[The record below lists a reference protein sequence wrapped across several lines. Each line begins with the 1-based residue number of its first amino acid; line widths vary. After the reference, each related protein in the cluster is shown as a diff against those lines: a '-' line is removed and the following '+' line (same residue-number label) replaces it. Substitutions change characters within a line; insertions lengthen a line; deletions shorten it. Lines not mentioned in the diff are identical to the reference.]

1 MAKISY
7 TKLGINKEE
16 LNKVQIVEYNGQTIE
31 VKQYLPVIEKSEL
44 ITRVL
49 NNSVDENNGYYNLL
63 KMDMYLA
70 LEIVYAYSNIS
81 FTEKQKEDPMKL
93 YDMLNA
99 SRVLN
104 LIIGLVP
111 EGEFYYLNKTVH
123 EMANNIVAYRNSA
136 MGIMER
142 ITTDYSNL
150 DLDANAIQKELA
162 DPNNMTL
169 LKDILTKLG

>member
-7 TKLGINKEE
+7 NKLGITRDE
-16 LNKVQIVEYNGQTIE
+16 LNKVQTVEYNDQTIE
-31 VKQYLPVIEKSEL
+31 VKQYLPIAEKSEL

-49 NNSVDENNGYYNLL
+49 NNSVDENTGYYNLL
-63 KMDMYLA
+63 KLDMNLG

-99 SRVLN
+99 SKVLN

-111 EGEFYYLNKTVH
+111 DGEFYYLNKTTH
-123 EMANNIVAYRNSA
+123 EMANNIVTYRNSA
-136 MGIMER
+136 MGIMEA
-142 ITTDYSNL
+142 ISADYSNL
-150 DLDANAIQKELA
+150 DLDATDIQKKLN
-162 DPNNMTL
+162 DPDNMAL
-169 LKDILTKLG
+169 LKDVLTKLG

>member
-16 LNKVQIVEYNGQTIE
+16 LNKVQTVEYNGQTIE

-81 FTEKQKEDPMKL
+81 FTEKQREDPMKL

-150 DLDANAIQKELA
+150 DLDASAIQKELA

>member
-7 TKLGINKEE
+7 NKLGITKDE
-16 LNKVQIVEYNGQTIE
+16 LNKVQTVEYNDQTIE
-31 VKQYLPVIEKSEL
+31 VKQYLPIAEKSEL

-49 NNSVDENNGYYNLL
+49 NNSVDENTGYYNLL
-63 KMDMYLA
+63 KLDMNLG

-99 SRVLN
+99 SKVLN

-111 EGEFYYLNKTVH
+111 DGEFYYLNKTTH
-123 EMANNIVAYRNSA
+123 EMANNIVMYRNSA
-136 MGIMER
+136 MGIMEA
-142 ITTDYSNL
+142 ISADYSNL
-150 DLDANAIQKELA
+150 NLDATDIQKKLN
-162 DPNNMTL
+162 DPDNMAL
-169 LKDILTKLG
+169 LKDVLSKLG

>member
-7 TKLGINKEE
+7 NKLGITKDE
-16 LNKVQIVEYNGQTIE
+16 LNKVQIVEYNDQTIE
-31 VKQYLPVIEKSEL
+31 VKQYLPIAEKSEL

-49 NNSVDENNGYYNLL
+49 NNSVDENTGYYNLL
-63 KMDMYLA
+63 KLDMNLG

-99 SRVLN
+99 SKVLN

-111 EGEFYYLNKTVH
+111 DGEFYYLNKTTH
-123 EMANNIVAYRNSA
+123 EMANNIVSYRNSV
-136 MGIMER
+136 MGIMEA
-142 ITTDYSNL
+142 ISTDYSNL
-150 DLDANAIQKELA
+150 DLDATDIQKKLN
-162 DPNNMTL
+162 DPDNMAL
-169 LKDILTKLG
+169 LKDVLTKLG

>member
-7 TKLGINKEE
+7 NKLGITKDE
-16 LNKVQIVEYNGQTIE
+16 LNKVQTVEYNDQTIE
-31 VKQYLPVIEKSEL
+31 VKQYLPIAEKSEL

-49 NNSVDENNGYYNLL
+49 NNSVDENTGYYNLL
-63 KMDMYLA
+63 KLDMNLG

-99 SRVLN
+99 SKVLN

-111 EGEFYYLNKTVH
+111 DGEFYYLNKTTH
-123 EMANNIVAYRNSA
+123 EMANNIVAYRNSV
-136 MGIMER
+136 MGIMEA
-142 ITTDYSNL
+142 ISADYSNL
-150 DLDANAIQKELA
+150 DLDATDIQKKL
-162 DPNNMTL
+162 NNPDNMAL
-169 LKDILTKLG
+169 LKDVLTKLG

>member
-16 LNKVQIVEYNGQTIE
+16 LNKVQTVEYNGQTIE
-31 VKQYLPVIEKSEL
+31 VKQYLPVAEKSEL

-81 FTEKQKEDPMKL
+81 FTEKQKEDSAKL

-150 DLDANAIQKELA
+150 DLDASAIQKELA

>member
-7 TKLGINKEE
+7 NKLGITKDE
-16 LNKVQIVEYNGQTIE
+16 LNKVQTVEYNDQTIE
-31 VKQYLPVIEKSEL
+31 VKQYLPIAEKSEL

-49 NNSVDENNGYYNLL
+49 NNSVDENTGYYNLL
-63 KMDMYLA
+63 KLDMNLG

-99 SRVLN
+99 SKVLN

-111 EGEFYYLNKTVH
+111 DGEFYYLNKTTH
-123 EMANNIVAYRNSA
+123 EMANNIVTYRNSA
-136 MGIMER
+136 MGIMEA
-142 ITTDYSNL
+142 ISADYSNL
-150 DLDANAIQKELA
+150 DLDATDIQKKL
-162 DPNNMTL
+162 NNPDNMAL
-169 LKDILTKLG
+169 LKDVLTKLG

>member
-16 LNKVQIVEYNGQTIE
+16 LNKVQTVEYNGQTIE

-81 FTEKQKEDPMKL
+81 FTEKQKEDSAKL

-99 SRVLN
+99 SKVLN

-111 EGEFYYLNKTVH
+111 EGEFYYLNKTAH

-150 DLDANAIQKELA
+150 DLDASAIQKELA

>member
-16 LNKVQIVEYNGQTIE
+16 LNKVQTVEYNDQTIE
-31 VKQYLPVIEKSEL
+31 VKQYLPIAEKSEL

-49 NNSVDENNGYYNLL
+49 NNSVDENTGYYNLL
-63 KMDMYLA
+63 KLDMNLG

-99 SRVLN
+99 SKVLN

-111 EGEFYYLNKTVH
+111 DGEFYYLNKTTH
-123 EMANNIVAYRNSA
+123 EMANNIVTYRNSA
-136 MGIMER
+136 MGIMEA
-142 ITTDYSNL
+142 ISADYSNL
-150 DLDANAIQKELA
+150 DLDATDIQKKLN
-162 DPNNMTL
+162 DPDNMAL
-169 LKDILTKLG
+169 LKDVLTKLG

>member
-16 LNKVQIVEYNGQTIE
+16 LNKVQTVEYNGQTIE

-81 FTEKQKEDPMKL
+81 FTEKQKEDSAKL

-150 DLDANAIQKELA
+150 DLDATAIQKELA

>member
-16 LNKVQIVEYNGQTIE
+16 LNKVQTVEYNGQTIE
-31 VKQYLPVIEKSEL
+31 VKQYLPVTEKSEL

-63 KMDMYLA
+63 KMDTYLA

-81 FTEKQKEDPMKL
+81 FTEKQKEDSAKL

-150 DLDANAIQKELA
+150 DLDASAIQKELA

>member
-16 LNKVQIVEYNGQTIE
+16 LNKVQTVEYNGQTIE

-81 FTEKQKEDPMKL
+81 FTEKQKEDSAKL

-142 ITTDYSNL
+142 ITTDYNNL
-150 DLDANAIQKELA
+150 DFDASAIQKELA
-162 DPNNMTL
+162 DPNNMAL

>member
-16 LNKVQIVEYNGQTIE
+16 LNKVQTVEYNGQTIE
-31 VKQYLPVIEKSEL
+31 VKQYLPVTEKSEL

-81 FTEKQKEDPMKL
+81 FTEKQKEDSAKL

-150 DLDANAIQKELA
+150 DLDASAIQKELA

>member
-7 TKLGINKEE
+7 NKLGITKDE
-16 LNKVQIVEYNGQTIE
+16 LNKVQSVEYNDQTIE
-31 VKQYLPVIEKSEL
+31 VKQYLPIAEKSEL

-49 NNSVDENNGYYNLL
+49 NNSVDENTGYYNLL
-63 KMDMYLA
+63 KLDMNLG

-99 SRVLN
+99 SKVLN

-111 EGEFYYLNKTVH
+111 DGEFYYLNKTTH
-123 EMANNIVAYRNSA
+123 EMANNIVTYRNSA
-136 MGIMER
+136 MGIMEA
-142 ITTDYSNL
+142 ISADYSNL
-150 DLDANAIQKELA
+150 DLDATDIQKKLN
-162 DPNNMTL
+162 DPDNMAL
-169 LKDILTKLG
+169 LKDVLTKLG

>member
-7 TKLGINKEE
+7 NKLGITKDE
-16 LNKVQIVEYNGQTIE
+16 LNKVQTVEYNDQTIE
-31 VKQYLPVIEKSEL
+31 VKQYLPIAEKSEL

-49 NNSVDENNGYYNLL
+49 NNSVDENTGYYNLL
-63 KMDMYLA
+63 KLDMNLG

-99 SRVLN
+99 SKVLN

-111 EGEFYYLNKTVH
+111 DGEFYYLNKTTY

-136 MGIMER
+136 MGIMEA
-142 ITTDYSNL
+142 ISADYSNL
-150 DLDANAIQKELA
+150 DLDATDIQKKLN
-162 DPNNMTL
+162 DPDNMAL
-169 LKDILTKLG
+169 LKDVLTKLG

>member
-7 TKLGINKEE
+7 NKLGITKDE
-16 LNKVQIVEYNGQTIE
+16 LNKVQTVEYNDQTIE
-31 VKQYLPVIEKSEL
+31 VRQYLPIAEKSEL

-49 NNSVDENNGYYNLL
+49 NNSVDENTGYYNLL
-63 KMDMYLA
+63 KLDMNLG

-99 SRVLN
+99 SKVLN

-111 EGEFYYLNKTVH
+111 DGEFYYLNKTTH
-123 EMANNIVAYRNSA
+123 EMANNIVSYRNSA
-136 MGIMER
+136 MGIMEA
-142 ITTDYSNL
+142 ISAEYSNL
-150 DLDANAIQKELA
+150 DLDATDIQKKLN
-162 DPNNMTL
+162 DPDNMAL
-169 LKDILTKLG
+169 LKDVLTKLG

>member
-7 TKLGINKEE
+7 NKLGITKDE
-16 LNKVQIVEYNGQTIE
+16 LNKVQTVEYNDQTIE
-31 VKQYLPVIEKSEL
+31 VKQYLPIVEKSEL

-49 NNSVDENNGYYNLL
+49 NNSVDENTGYYNLL
-63 KMDMYLA
+63 KLDMNLG

-99 SRVLN
+99 SKVLN

-111 EGEFYYLNKTVH
+111 DGEFYYLNKTTH
-123 EMANNIVAYRNSA
+123 EMANNIVSYRNSA
-136 MGIMER
+136 MGIMEA
-142 ITTDYSNL
+142 ISADYSNL
-150 DLDANAIQKELA
+150 DLDATDIQKKLN
-162 DPNNMTL
+162 DPDNMTL
-169 LKDILTKLG
+169 LKDVLTKLG

>member
-7 TKLGINKEE
+7 NKLGITKDE
-16 LNKVQIVEYNGQTIE
+16 LNKVQTVEYNDQIIE
-31 VKQYLPVIEKSEL
+31 VKQYLPIAEKSEL

-49 NNSVDENNGYYNLL
+49 NNSVDENTGYYNLL
-63 KMDMYLA
+63 KLDMNLG

-99 SRVLN
+99 SKVLN

-111 EGEFYYLNKTVH
+111 DGEFYYLNKTTH
-123 EMANNIVAYRNSA
+123 EMANNIVTYRNSA
-136 MGIMER
+136 MGIMEA
-142 ITTDYSNL
+142 ISADYSNL
-150 DLDANAIQKELA
+150 DLDATDIQKKLN
-162 DPNNMTL
+162 DPDNMAL
-169 LKDILTKLG
+169 LKDVLTKLG

>member
-7 TKLGINKEE
+7 NKLGITKDE
-16 LNKVQIVEYNGQTIE
+16 LNKVQTVEYNDQTIE
-31 VKQYLPVIEKSEL
+31 VKQYLPIAEKSEL

-49 NNSVDENNGYYNLL
+49 NNSVDENTGYYNLL
-63 KMDMYLA
+63 KLDMNLG

-99 SRVLN
+99 SKVLN

-111 EGEFYYLNKTVH
+111 DGEFYYLNKTTH
-123 EMANNIVAYRNSA
+123 EMANNIVTYRNSA
-136 MGIMER
+136 MGIMEA
-142 ITTDYSNL
+142 ISADYSNL
-150 DLDANAIQKELA
+150 DLDATDIQKKLN
-162 DPNNMTL
+162 DPDNMAL
-169 LKDILTKLG
+169 LKDVLTKLG

>member
-16 LNKVQIVEYNGQTIE
+16 LNKVQTVEYNGQTIE

-81 FTEKQKEDPMKL
+81 FTEKQKEDSAKL

-142 ITTDYSNL
+142 ITTDYNNL
-150 DLDANAIQKELA
+150 DLDASAIQKELA

>member
-16 LNKVQIVEYNGQTIE
+16 LNKVQTVEYNGQTIE

-93 YDMLNA
+93 YDILNA
-99 SRVLN
+99 SKVLN

-150 DLDANAIQKELA
+150 DLDASAIQKELA

>member
-7 TKLGINKEE
+7 NKLGITKDE
-16 LNKVQIVEYNGQTIE
+16 LNKVQTIEYNDQTIE
-31 VKQYLPVIEKSEL
+31 VKQYLPIAEKSEL

-49 NNSVDENNGYYNLL
+49 NNSVDENTGYYNLL
-63 KMDMYLA
+63 KLDMNLG

-99 SRVLN
+99 SKVLN

-111 EGEFYYLNKTVH
+111 DGEFYYLNKTTH
-123 EMANNIVAYRNSA
+123 EMANNIVTYRNSA
-136 MGIMER
+136 MGIMEA
-142 ITTDYSNL
+142 ISADYSNL
-150 DLDANAIQKELA
+150 DLDATDIQKKLN
-162 DPNNMTL
+162 DPDNMAL
-169 LKDILTKLG
+169 LKDVLTKLG

>member
-7 TKLGINKEE
+7 NKLGITKDE
-16 LNKVQIVEYNGQTIE
+16 LNKVQTIEYNDQTIE
-31 VKQYLPVIEKSEL
+31 VKQYLPIAEKSEL

-49 NNSVDENNGYYNLL
+49 NNSVDENTGYYNLL
-63 KMDMYLA
+63 KLDMNLG

-99 SRVLN
+99 SKVLN

-111 EGEFYYLNKTVH
+111 DGEFYYLNKTTY
-123 EMANNIVAYRNSA
+123 EMANNIVTYRNSA
-136 MGIMER
+136 MGIMEA
-142 ITTDYSNL
+142 ISADYSNL
-150 DLDANAIQKELA
+150 DLDATDIQKKLN
-162 DPNNMTL
+162 DPDNMAL
-169 LKDILTKLG
+169 LKDVLTKLG

>member
-16 LNKVQIVEYNGQTIE
+16 LNKVQTVEYNGQTIE

-104 LIIGLVP
+104 LIIVLVP

-150 DLDANAIQKELA
+150 DLDASAIQKELA

>member
-7 TKLGINKEE
+7 NKLGITKDE
-16 LNKVQIVEYNGQTIE
+16 LNKVQTVEYNDQTIE
-31 VKQYLPVIEKSEL
+31 VKQYLPIAEKSEL

-49 NNSVDENNGYYNLL
+49 NNSVDENTGYYNLL
-63 KMDMYLA
+63 KLDMNLG

-99 SRVLN
+99 SKVLN

-111 EGEFYYLNKTVH
+111 DGEFYYLNKTTY
-123 EMANNIVAYRNSA
+123 EMANNIVTYRNSA
-136 MGIMER
+136 MGIMEA
-142 ITTDYSNL
+142 ISTDYSNL
-150 DLDANAIQKELA
+150 DLDATDIQKKLN
-162 DPNNMTL
+162 DPDNMAL
-169 LKDILTKLG
+169 LKDVRTKLG

>member
-7 TKLGINKEE
+7 NKLGVTKDE
-16 LNKVQIVEYNGQTIE
+16 LNKVQTVEYNDQTIE
-31 VKQYLPVIEKSEL
+31 VKQYLPIAEKSEL

-49 NNSVDENNGYYNLL
+49 NNSVDENTGYYNLL
-63 KMDMYLA
+63 KLDMNLG

-99 SRVLN
+99 SKVLN

-111 EGEFYYLNKTVH
+111 DGEFYYLNKTTH
-123 EMANNIVAYRNSA
+123 EMANNIVAYRNSV
-136 MGIMER
+136 MGIMEA
-142 ITTDYSNL
+142 ISADYSNL
-150 DLDANAIQKELA
+150 DLDATDIQKKLN
-162 DPNNMTL
+162 DPDNMAL
-169 LKDILTKLG
+169 LKDVLTKLG

>member
-16 LNKVQIVEYNGQTIE
+16 LNKVQTVEYNGQTIE

-49 NNSVDENNGYYNLL
+49 NNSVDKNNGYYNLL

-150 DLDANAIQKELA
+150 DLDASAIQKELA

>member
-16 LNKVQIVEYNGQTIE
+16 LNKVQTVEYNGQTIE

-49 NNSVDENNGYYNLL
+49 NNSVDENTGYYNLL
-63 KMDMYLA
+63 KLDMNLG

-150 DLDANAIQKELA
+150 DLGASAIQKELA

>member
-7 TKLGINKEE
+7 NKLGITKDE
-16 LNKVQIVEYNGQTIE
+16 LNRVQTVEYNDQTIE
-31 VKQYLPVIEKSEL
+31 VKQYLPIAEKSEL

-49 NNSVDENNGYYNLL
+49 NNSVDENTGYYNLL
-63 KMDMYLA
+63 KLDMNLG

-99 SRVLN
+99 SKVLN

-111 EGEFYYLNKTVH
+111 DGEFYYLNKTTH
-123 EMANNIVAYRNSA
+123 EMANNIVLYRNSA
-136 MGIMER
+136 MGIMEA
-142 ITTDYSNL
+142 ISADYSNL
-150 DLDANAIQKELA
+150 DLDATDIQKKLN
-162 DPNNMTL
+162 DPDNMTL
-169 LKDILTKLG
+169 LKDVLTKLG

>member
-7 TKLGINKEE
+7 TKLGISKEE
-16 LNKVQIVEYNGQTIE
+16 LNKVQTVEYNDQIIE
-31 VKQYLPVIEKSEL
+31 VKQYLPVAEKSEL
-44 ITRVL
+44 ITHVL
-49 NNSVDENNGYYNLL
+49 NNSVDEDNGYYNLL

-70 LEIVYAYSNIS
+70 LEIVYAYSNIN
-81 FTEKQKEDPMKL
+81 FTEKQKEDSAKL

-99 SRVLN
+99 SKVLN
-104 LIIGLVP
+104 LIIGLIP

-150 DLDANAIQKELA
+150 NFDASTIQKELA

>member
-7 TKLGINKEE
+7 NKLGITKDE
-16 LNKVQIVEYNGQTIE
+16 LNKVQTVEYNGQTIE

-44 ITRVL
+44 INRVL
-49 NNSVDENNGYYNLL
+49 HNSVDENNGYYNLL

-104 LIIGLVP
+104 LIIGLIP

-123 EMANNIVAYRNSA
+123 EMANNIVAYRYSA

-150 DLDANAIQKELA
+150 DLDASAIQKELA

-169 LKDILTKLG
+169 LKDILTKLC

>member
-7 TKLGINKEE
+7 NKLGITKDE
-16 LNKVQIVEYNGQTIE
+16 LNKVQTVEYNDQTIE
-31 VKQYLPVIEKSEL
+31 VKQYLPIAEKSEL

-49 NNSVDENNGYYNLL
+49 NNSVDENTGYYNLL
-63 KMDMYLA
+63 KLDMNLG

-99 SRVLN
+99 SKVLN

-111 EGEFYYLNKTVH
+111 DGEFYYLNKTTH
-123 EMANNIVAYRNSA
+123 EMANNIVLYRNSA
-136 MGIMER
+136 MGIMEA
-142 ITTDYSNL
+142 ISADYSNL
-150 DLDANAIQKELA
+150 DLDATDIQKKLN
-162 DPNNMTL
+162 DPDNMAL
-169 LKDILTKLG
+169 LKDVLTKLG

>member
-7 TKLGINKEE
+7 NKLGITKDE
-16 LNKVQIVEYNGQTIE
+16 LNKVQTVEYNDQTIE
-31 VKQYLPVIEKSEL
+31 VKQYLPIAEKSEL

-49 NNSVDENNGYYNLL
+49 NNSVDENTGYYNPL
-63 KMDMYLA
+63 KLDMNLG

-99 SRVLN
+99 SKVLN

-111 EGEFYYLNKTVH
+111 DGEFYYLNKTTY
-123 EMANNIVAYRNSA
+123 EMANNIVTYRNSA
-136 MGIMER
+136 MGIMEA
-142 ITTDYSNL
+142 ISADYSNL
-150 DLDANAIQKELA
+150 DLDATDIQKKLN
-162 DPNNMTL
+162 DPNNMAL
-169 LKDILTKLG
+169 LKDVLTKLG

>member
-16 LNKVQIVEYNGQTIE
+16 LNKVQTVEYNGQTIE

-49 NNSVDENNGYYNLL
+49 NNSVDENNGYYHLL

-150 DLDANAIQKELA
+150 DLDASAIQKELA